1 MYYGRKKQMTQ
12 NITHN
17 VNIYKTA
24 DTSITDILKE
34 AVTNANLHGKQRIFI
49 KPNLSHPEYLPGVV
63 TDPELTSELIGL
75 LRNQNSEVIVGE
87 SNGFNYPCW
96 TAFKKTGMQK
106 AVEKAGGTVINLSE
120 DKIVEVKLHNGIAVK
135 RLFLPKTIMTANAV
149 IDLPLMKTHEFMAY
163 SGAIKNLFGCIPSNK
178 RIYLHPYLPEVFYH
192 LYTLFNPALTI
203 MDARTGIE
211 GNGPTK
217 GQPVKMNLMLT
228 SNNALALDITATKI
242 MKLNWKN
249 TYLNYLAKKT
259 DLHENSIKEE
269 GTPVST
275 VTHRFAAPR
284 IDLPVKAQI
293 IIYQHEY
300 LTKML
305 FCSLDIVRLFQ
316 KITMTYRGKPAEE
329 HNNKPDNNNTS
340 LVI

>member
-1 MYYGRKKQMTQ
+1 MTQ
-12 NITHN
+12 KTIHP
-17 VNIYKTA
+17 VKIYNTQ
-24 DTSITDILKE
+24 DTSISNILHE
-34 AVTNANLHGKQRIFI
+34 AVNNANLRGKKRIFI

-96 TAFKKTGMQK
+96 TAFNKTGMKK

-120 DKIVEVKLHNGIAVK
+120 DQIVKVKLNKGTSVK
-135 RLFLPKTIMTANAV
+135 QLYLPKTIIDANTV

-192 LYTLFNPALTI
+192 LYTLLKPTLTI

-217 GQPVKMNLMLT
+217 GKPVKMNLMLT
-228 SNNALALDITATKI
+228 STNALALDIVATKI
-242 MKLNWKN
+242 MQLNWKN
-249 TYLNYLAKKT
+249 TYLKYLTKKT
-259 DLHENSIKEE
+259 NLQETNITEE
-269 GTPVST
+269 GIPLST
-275 VTHRFAAPR
+275 ITHHFEPPH

-305 FCSLDIVRLFQ
+305 FCSLYIVRLFQ

-329 HNNKPDNNNTS
+329 PNQQKIT
-340 LVI
+340 